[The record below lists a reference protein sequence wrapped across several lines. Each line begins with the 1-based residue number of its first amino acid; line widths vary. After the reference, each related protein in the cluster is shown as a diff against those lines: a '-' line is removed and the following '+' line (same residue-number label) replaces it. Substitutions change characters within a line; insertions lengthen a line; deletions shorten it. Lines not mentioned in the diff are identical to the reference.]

1 MISING
7 LNKFRDFFKEYNNNY
22 ILIGGTACAIIFD
35 EIGED
40 FRATKD
46 LDIVLIVENIN
57 IEFGKKLWEFIK
69 DAGYTIEAGQEK
81 RCFYRFKGP
90 KSSDYPKMIELFSR
104 NESLIL
110 PKESHI
116 IPISISD
123 EISSLSAILLNNDY
137 YDFMI
142 SGKRIIDD
150 ISVLD
155 EKYLIP
161 FKAKAWCELIERKN
175 NGEEGQSKHIA
186 KHCRD
191 ISNLV
196 SLLPPNTKVEISGMV
211 KQDMERFIEDILDSE
226 YVPGSVDAAKLHKLL
241 TEIYL

>member
-1 MISING
+1 MISVNG

-22 ILIGGTACAIIFD
+22 VLIGGTACAIIFD

-40 FRATKD
+40 VRATKD

-69 DAGYTIEAGQEK
+69 DAGYTIEVGQEK

-110 PKESHI
+110 PEESHI

-155 EKYLIP
+155 EKHLIP

-175 NGEEGQSKHIA
+175 SPEDRRKTYVYATDKGRNLLQEDYRRFITCFFNAGEKLGKEKT
-186 KHCRD
+186 D
-191 ISNLV
+191 LLN
-196 SLLPPNTKVEISGMV
+196 SLLEEFSSYLEKEIQKEAGDDV
-211 KQDMERFIEDILDSE
+211 
-226 YVPGSVDAAKLHKLL
+226 
-241 TEIYL
+241 

>member
-22 ILIGGTACAIIFD
+22 VLIGGTACAIIFD

-57 IEFGKKLWEFIK
+57 VEFGKKLWEFIN
-69 DAGYTIEAGQEK
+69 DAGYTIEVGQEK

-110 PKESHI
+110 PEESNI

-123 EISSLSAILLNNDY
+123 EISSLSAI
-137 YDFMI
+137 
-142 SGKRIIDD
+142 
-150 ISVLD
+150 
-155 EKYLIP
+155 
-161 FKAKAWCELIERKN
+161 
-175 NGEEGQSKHIA
+175 
-186 KHCRD
+186 
-191 ISNLV
+191 
-196 SLLPPNTKVEISGMV
+196 
-211 KQDMERFIEDILDSE
+211 
-226 YVPGSVDAAKLHKLL
+226 
-241 TEIYL
+241 